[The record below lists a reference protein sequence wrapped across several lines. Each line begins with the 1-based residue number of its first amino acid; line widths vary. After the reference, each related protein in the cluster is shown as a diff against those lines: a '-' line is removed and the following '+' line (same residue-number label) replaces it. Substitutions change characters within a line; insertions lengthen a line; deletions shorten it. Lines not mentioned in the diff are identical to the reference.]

1 MSTKKNNKSKS
12 AKSKPIKD
20 FEIID
25 GPNFFQLSMALV
37 FACIGGGQIDIRM
50 SLNPLTP
57 IQIVEIC
64 GLEKDKSCPFSNNQ
78 VIIKGVCKR
87 TNEKKKRT
95 FVAFYNPNTRKGKVK
110 II

>member
-1 MSTKKNNKSKS
+1 MPLGWSTGELGN
-12 AKSKPIKD
+12 
-20 FEIID
+20 
-25 GPNFFQLSMALV
+25 
-37 FACIGGGQIDIRM
+37 